1 MANEYRDGLVAGEEQ
16 GQKDKMAGKPKR
28 PQETDGEH
36 GYKDGYAK
44 GYSDGYD
51 LAPSPNDNNKKPD
64 KNTAATGGKS
74 VTTTGGGPPPKPPFN
89 GLNEILEALLGTVT
103 QALMAIGGCR
113 LGNIL
118 ARILEALANI
128 LGSIGQGPCECRK
141 KEQESCGSCAGDD
154 KKSDSDRH
162 AETVPSGNRSDSS

>member
-1 MANEYRDGLVAGEEQ
+1 MANEYREGLVAGEEQ
-16 GQKDKMAGKPKR
+16 GQRDKMAGKPKR
-28 PQETDGEH
+28 SQETDGKH
-36 GYKDGYAK
+36 GYKDGYAR
-44 GYSDGYD
+44 GYSEGYD
-51 LAPSPNDNNKKPD
+51 LAPSPDDKNKKQD
-64 KNTAATGGKS
+64 KNTGGKS

-128 LGSIGQGPCECRK
+128 LGSIGQGPCECRR

-154 KKSDSDRH
+154 KKSGSDQQ
-162 AETVPSGNRSDSS
+162 AETTPSGKGSGSS